1 MNPVKKDANQLE
13 QERDYW
19 YREAIAA
26 QEMLAQVL
34 VVVGEPVE
42 VKAGNPLPENIGVF
56 IDLDEKRGVF
66 VFEVADKDTRD
77 DEGNK
82 VS

>member
-1 MNPVKKDANQLE
+1 MKPIKQDATAVGE
-13 QERDYW
+13 ERDYW

-34 VVVGEPVE
+34 VSVGGPVE
-42 VKAGNPLPENIGVF
+42 VKSGNPLPENIGVF

-66 VFEVADKDTRD
+66 VFEAADKSTRD
-77 DEGNK
+77 ENGNR
-82 VS
+82 V